1 MKKLILL
8 ISLTTSLVL
17 SGCSIMPMKNSVS
30 FQIND
35 HLKGQDVVYKNN
47 WPLCGNFYDSDG
59 NMPVKR
65 KTKYLTTDSSCK
77 VEPEGY
83 VPEQIIIE
91 YAPWLTYE
99 DQQKIPELKG
109 KKVIITG
116 DRVTPY
122 GITKDAF
129 IGKDENA
136 LKYNTTIL
144 KKNIE
149 SAIDKLP
156 PTAWKRIVLTPLK
169 DIEKYKYQV
178 PEGKGNRSR
187 GKEIHYLISL
197 NPDGS
202 YSIETKLYW
211 VQKYQLKWN

>member
-1 MKKLILL
+1 MKKLMLL
-8 ISLTTSLVL
+8 ISSTTSLVL
-17 SGCSIMPMKNSVS
+17 SGCSAMPMKNSIS

-47 WPLCGNFYDSDG
+47 WPECSNLSGTLDTL
-59 NMPVKR
+59 KR
-65 KTKYLTTDSSCK
+65 QKYITTYSRCK
-77 VEPEGY
+77 VSPEGY
-83 VPEQIIIE
+83 VPKQIIIE

-99 DQQKIPELKG
+99 EQQKIPEFKG
-109 KKVIITG
+109 KEVIITG

-169 DIEKYKYQV
+169 DTEKYKYQV

-187 GKEIHYLISL
+187 GKNIHYIISL

-202 YSIETKLYW
+202 YDIETKLYW
-211 VQKYQLKWN
+211 VSKYHEFWN

>member
-17 SGCSIMPMKNSVS
+17 SGCSSMMKNSIS
-30 FQIND
+30 FAI
-35 HLKGQDVVYKNN
+35 KGQNKSYIYKNT
-47 WPLCGNFYDSDG
+47 WPECANFKINPALKYNDLSD
-59 NMPVKR
+59 
-65 KTKYLTTDSSCK
+65 SCK
-77 VEPEGY
+77 VSPEGY

-99 DQQKIPELKG
+99 AQQKIPELKG
-109 KKVIITG
+109 KEVIITG

-169 DIEKYKYQV
+169 DVEKYKYQV
-178 PEGKGNRSR
+178 PEGKGNARR
-187 GKEIHYLISL
+187 GKEIHYTISL
-197 NPDGS
+197 KPDGS

-211 VQKYQLKWN
+211 VQKYQLNWN

>member
-1 MKKLILL
+1 MKKLMLL
-8 ISLTTSLVL
+8 ISSTISLIL
-17 SGCSIMPMKNSVS
+17 SGCSAMPMKNSIS

-35 HLKGQDVVYKNN
+35 HLKGQDVVYRNN
-47 WPLCGNFYDSDG
+47 WPECGDLLGTSDAI
-59 NMPVKR
+59 K
-65 KTKYLTTDSSCK
+65 KQKYITTYSRCK
-77 VEPEGY
+77 VSPEGY

-91 YAPWLTYE
+91 YAPWLTYKE
-99 DQQKIPELKG
+99 QQKIPELKG

-129 IGKDENA
+129 LGKDENA

-156 PTAWKRIVLTPLK
+156 PSAWKQIVLTPPK
-169 DIEKYKYQV
+169 EVEKYKYQL

-211 VQKYQLKWN
+211 VEKYQEFWN

>member
-1 MKKLILL
+1 M
-8 ISLTTSLVL
+8 
-17 SGCSIMPMKNSVS
+17 MKNSIS
-30 FQIND
+30 FAI
-35 HLKGQDVVYKNN
+35 KGQNKSYIYKNT
-47 WPLCGNFYDSDG
+47 WPECANFKINPALKYNDLSD
-59 NMPVKR
+59 
-65 KTKYLTTDSSCK
+65 SCK
-77 VEPEGY
+77 VSPEGY

-99 DQQKIPELKG
+99 AQQKIPELKG
-109 KKVIITG
+109 KEVIITG

-156 PTAWKRIVLTPLK
+156 PLLLGNRLYSLPLK
-169 DIEKYKYQV
+169 M
-178 PEGKGNRSR
+178 
-187 GKEIHYLISL
+187 
-197 NPDGS
+197 
-202 YSIETKLYW
+202 
-211 VQKYQLKWN
+211 

>member
-1 MKKLILL
+1 
-8 ISLTTSLVL
+8 
-17 SGCSIMPMKNSVS
+17 MKNRIS
-30 FQIND
+30 FEMDNQYWPTHSI
-35 HLKGQDVVYKNN
+35 VYKNT
-47 WPLCGNFYDSDG
+47 WPECGNLSGTPDAI
-59 NMPVKR
+59 K
-65 KTKYLTTDSSCK
+65 KQKYITTYSSCK
-77 VEPEGY
+77 VSPDGY

-99 DQQKIPELKG
+99 QQQKIPELKG

-129 IGKDENA
+129 LGKDENA

-149 SAIDKLP
+149 STIDKLP
-156 PTAWKRIVLTPLK
+156 PSAWKQIVLTPPQEIK
-169 DIEKYKYQV
+169 KYKYQV

-202 YSIETKLYW
+202 YDIKTKLYW
-211 VQKYQLKWN
+211 VSKYQEFWN